1 MVEYHLPDASETQ
14 YTEGETLTM
23 GNLFN
28 PPRTA
33 PYTLVGQNS
42 NAYNL
47 LGWWADAA
55 TKNGWKKEDVDK
67 VIEQATSGDYENL
80 LAVLAAHS
88 EPEGSTE

>member
-1 MVEYHLPDASETQ
+1 MIECHLPDETETQ
-14 YTEGETLTM
+14 YTEGETPTM

-47 LGWWADAA
+47 LGGWADAA
-55 TKNGWKKEDVDK
+55 TKNGWSKEDIDK
-67 VIEQATSGDYENL
+67 VIEEATSGDYENL
-80 LAVLAAHS
+80 LRVLTTHS
-88 EPEGSTE
+88 IPE

>member
-1 MVEYHLPDASETQ
+1 MVEYDLSDATESQ
-14 YTEGETLTM
+14 YTEGETLAM

-28 PPRTA
+28 PPQTA

-47 LGWWADAA
+47 LGGWSEAA
-55 TKNGWKKEDVDK
+55 TKNGWNKEDVDK

-80 LAVLAAHS
+80 LRVLATHS
-88 EPEGSTE
+88 TPK

>member
-1 MVEYHLPDASETQ
+1 MVDYNLSDTIESQCA
-14 YTEGETLTM
+14 EGETLTM
-23 GNLFN
+23 GNLFT

-47 LGWWADAA
+47 LGGWADAA
-55 TKNGWKKEDVDK
+55 TKNGWNKEDVDK
-67 VIEQATSGDYENL
+67 VIGEATSGDYENL

-88 EPEGSTE
+88 GPEDRAE

>member
-1 MVEYHLPDASETQ
+1 MVGYHLPDATETQ

-47 LGWWADAA
+47 LGGWADAA
-55 TKNGWKKEDVDK
+55 TKNGWNKEDVDK

-80 LAVLAAHS
+80 LRVLATHS
-88 EPEGSTE
+88 TPE

>member
-1 MVEYHLPDASETQ
+1 MLKYNPSDTTETQ
-14 YTEGETLTM
+14 YIKGETLTM

-33 PYTLVGQNS
+33 PYILVGQNS

-47 LGWWADAA
+47 LGGWADAA
-55 TKNGWKKEDVDK
+55 TKNGWTKEDVDK

-80 LAVLAAHS
+80 LRVLATHS
-88 EPEGSTE
+88 TPE

>member
-1 MVEYHLPDASETQ
+1 MVEYHLPDATESQ
-14 YTEGETLTM
+14 YTEGETPTM

-47 LGWWADAA
+47 IGGWSDAA
-55 TKNGWKKEDVDK
+55 RKNGWSQEDIDR
-67 VIEQATSGDYENL
+67 VIEEATSGDYENL
-80 LAVLAAHS
+80 LRVLVVHS
-88 EPEGSTE
+88 TPEVVL

>member
-1 MVEYHLPDASETQ
+1 
-14 YTEGETLTM
+14 M

-42 NAYNL
+42 NAYHL
-47 LGWWADAA
+47 LGGWADAA
-55 TKNGWKKEDVDK
+55 TKNRWNKEDIDK

-80 LAVLAAHS
+80 LCVLATHS
-88 EPEGSTE
+88 TPE